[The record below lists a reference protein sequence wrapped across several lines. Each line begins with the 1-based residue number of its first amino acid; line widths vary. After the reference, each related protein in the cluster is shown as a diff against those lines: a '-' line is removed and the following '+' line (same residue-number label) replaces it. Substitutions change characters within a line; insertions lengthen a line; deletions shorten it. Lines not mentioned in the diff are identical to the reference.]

1 MFSWQKRNMQRV
13 GEGKP
18 GFVNTEP
25 REVVAPIKVLAL
37 LLVLLMTS
45 WVISYVRVCLFL
57 TLCKVSVLSAHL
69 AVMKRCIYLLFQS
82 LSFTVMFTFMAK
94 LRSFAELMYCIL
106 QRLIVSE
113 LKPRI
118 LRALLEQRN
127 GESTVGSKPS
137 QLLTWHDLLESLLLT
152 VLWGQ
157 QNIPFFFLFL
167 VSYRFFFF
175 FFLIKM

>member
-18 GFVNTEP
+18 GFMKTGPHAVG
-25 REVVAPIKVLAL
+25 APIKVLAL
-37 LLVLLMTS
+37 LLVSLMTG
-45 WVISYVRVCLFL
+45 WVISCVRVCLFL

-69 AVMKRCIYLLFQS
+69 AVIKRCIYLPSQS

-94 LRSFAELMYCIL
+94 LQSFAELMYCML
-106 QRLIVSE
+106 QRPIVSE

-137 QLLTWHDLLESLLLT
+137 QLLTWHDPLESVTHCTLGET
-152 VLWGQ
+152 
-157 QNIPFFFLFL
+157 IYPIFFPFL
-167 VSYRFFFF
+167 VSYKFFFF
-175 FFLIKM
+175 N

>member
-1 MFSWQKRNMQRV
+1 MQRV

-18 GFVNTEP
+18 GFMKTGPHAVG
-25 REVVAPIKVLAL
+25 APIKVLAL
-37 LLVLLMTS
+37 LLVSLMTG
-45 WVISYVRVCLFL
+45 WVISCVRVCLFL

-69 AVMKRCIYLLFQS
+69 AVIKRCIYLPSQS

-94 LRSFAELMYCIL
+94 LQSFAELMYCML
-106 QRLIVSE
+106 QRPIVSE

-137 QLLTWHDLLESLLLT
+137 QLLT
-152 VLWGQ
+152 
-157 QNIPFFFLFL
+157 
-167 VSYRFFFF
+167 
-175 FFLIKM
+175 